1 MKDDIDFIWMTLSLH
16 YGSQLQAATVT
27 LLLSD
32 GDKAVRFVTVTIPQ
46 KEPAK

>member
-1 MKDDIDFIWMTLSLH
+1 MKNDIDFLWQTLSLH
-16 YGSQLQAATVT
+16 YGRQLQAATVT

-46 KEPAK
+46 RETEK

>member
-1 MKDDIDFIWMTLSLH
+1 MKQDIDFIWQALSLH

-32 GDKAVRFVTVTIPQ
+32 GDTAVRFVTIAIPQ
-46 KEPAK
+46 RETEK